1 MSPDPSAHPC
11 GAAPPWAANAHAIS
25 PAPAATVTSPVPRV
39 AGPLADAPA
48 QPPSTDDSKGT
59 TACIATAPSV
69 QTSRPAGLGIRF
81 TSRASHDGV
90 TLAQCPLRG
99 ESGWLAAM
107 LRLPDAHA
115 GTLGVAITTARPP
128 RLPIR
133 CIVRALPIGAASIP
147 NEPYARVNA
156 SRGWS
161 LPVIRP
167 EPRLASC
174 AGVTPATGPRDPLW
188 AHLSDHANEVSCSS
202 WQSSSRLCSPR
213 PEKLTSLTPSSLAAC
228 CCSPGPGR
236 WFLIGGRHNRYADG
250 ISSSAAGRRRPAP
263 SPAASPA
270 RSARASGSPRSRRV
284 ARPAPNWAK
293 KPWRAL
299 PDRHARQIPRLA
311 ASDPRDP
318 RRGLRDVRPSCT

>member
-1 MSPDPSAHPC
+1 MSVGCKFEPQRLHEFPRRGPGSPHVLSA
-11 GAAPPWAANAHAIS
+11 AASVYDEIRRAECLI
-25 PAPAATVTSPVPRV
+25 
-39 AGPLADAPA
+39 GPA
-48 QPPSTDDSKGT
+48 QID
-59 TACIATAPSV
+59 
-69 QTSRPAGLGIRF
+69 
-81 TSRASHDGV
+81 
-90 TLAQCPLRG
+90 
-99 ESGWLAAM
+99 
-107 LRLPDAHA
+107 
-115 GTLGVAITTARPP
+115 
-128 RLPIR
+128 R
-133 CIVRALPIGAASIP
+133 CVLLMSAP

-174 AGVTPATGPRDPLW
+174 AGVTPAAGPHDPLW
-188 AHLSDHANEVSCSS
+188 AHLSDHANEVFV
-202 WQSSSRLCSPR
+202 QLMASSSRLCSPR

-311 ASDPRDP
+311 AGDPRDP
-318 RRGLRDVRPSCT
+318 RR

>member
-1 MSPDPSAHPC
+1 MAF
-11 GAAPPWAANAHAIS
+11 
-25 PAPAATVTSPVPRV
+25 
-39 AGPLADAPA
+39 
-48 QPPSTDDSKGT
+48 
-59 TACIATAPSV
+59 
-69 QTSRPAGLGIRF
+69 SRPEQKPALTWAHG
-81 TSRASHDGV
+81 RA
-90 TLAQCPLRG
+90 
-99 ESGWLAAM
+99 
-107 LRLPDAHA
+107 
-115 GTLGVAITTARPP
+115 TTPTRQIS
-128 RLPIR
+128 LL
-133 CIVRALPIGAASIP
+133 CALPMPHHWAGGGMQ

-174 AGVTPATGPRDPLW
+174 AGVTPATGPHDPLW
-188 AHLSDHANEVSCSS
+188 AHLSDHANEVFV
-202 WQSSSRLCSPR
+202 QLMAVV
-213 PEKLTSLTPSSLAAC
+213 EQALLAKTGKLTSLTPNSLAAC

-250 ISSSAAGRRRPAP
+250 ISSSTAGRRRPAP

-299 PDRHARQIPRLA
+299 PDRHARQIARLA

-318 RRGLRDVRPSCT
+318 RHGLRDVRPSCT